1 MGDSIRKG
9 KEFPLSK
16 SNYEILEPRD
26 CKKCIDYIEDY
37 RIIKLCTFCMYRTP
51 VSEETALLNQTS
63 SDTNKQCKLCEKF
76 YPQQELM
83 LVKNCSE
90 ILSTT

>member
-1 MGDSIRKG
+1 MDDSIRRG
-9 KEFPLSK
+9 KEFPFEK
-16 SNYEILEPRD
+16 SNHEILEPRD
-26 CKKCIDYIEDY
+26 CKKCSDYIEDY
-37 RIIKLCTFCMYRTP
+37 RLIKLCTFCTYRTP
-51 VSEETALLNQTS
+51 VPEETALPNQTS
-63 SDTNKQCKLCEKF
+63 SDANEQCKLCEKF